1 MRSLNRKIQKFSI
14 MKTKKVKKAAIVA
27 MSVAAMQA
35 AVADMKAEFGENY
48 IPMDGHAL
56 IVELNP
62 FDGLIA

>member
-1 MRSLNRKIQKFSI
+1 

-35 AVADMKAEFGENY
+35 AVADMKAEFGDNY

-62 FDGLIA
+62 FDGGLIA